1 MANIINHKEGT
12 PTVFADTTDYS
23 ATNSGFTRTD
33 QLDLTSIAN
42 NAAREST
49 KADLGALRAR
59 LYAVRVGIEYDVSPT
74 AGTTSE
80 FYWSAS
86 FSATAAVGNDGDVS
100 GADSAFNA
108 SSEDE
113 WKKQLIFLG
122 SLINTA
128 DAATTVQYQTVGYFT
143 PPHRYGQVI
152 VVNKSGQAYEGDAV
166 EMFVALV
173 PIIDEIQ

>member
-12 PTVFADTTDYS
+12 PTVFADVTDFS
-23 ATNSGFTRTD
+23 PTLNGFTRTV

-42 NAAREST
+42 GAAREST

-59 LYAVRVGIEYDVSPT
+59 LYAVRVGIEYDVAPV

-80 FYWSAS
+80 FYWSSS
-86 FSATAAVGNDGDVS
+86 FSVTAAVGNDGDVS

-108 SSEDE
+108 GSEDE
-113 WKKQLIFLG
+113 FKKQLIFLG
-122 SLINTA
+122 SLINTN
-128 DAATTVQYQTVGYFT
+128 DLATVVQYQTVGYFT
-143 PPHRYGQVI
+143 PPHRFGQII
-152 VVNKSGQAYEGDAV
+152 VVNESGQAYEGDAV

-173 PIIDEIQ
+173 PILDEVQ